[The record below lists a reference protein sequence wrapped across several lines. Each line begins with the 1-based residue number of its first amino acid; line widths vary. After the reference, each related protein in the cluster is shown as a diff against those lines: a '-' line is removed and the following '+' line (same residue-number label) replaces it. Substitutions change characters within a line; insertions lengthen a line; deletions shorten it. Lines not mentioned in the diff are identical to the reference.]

1 MSSPFATLPPKATL
15 NPKPFTAHTPDQTL
29 SDFHQL
35 LKLSKI
41 GPQTYENSTADVK
54 DFTSFGISRAWL
66 SETKEYWQSGQYDWR
81 KCEDRI
87 NAFPNFT
94 VDIRDEGA
102 MGHTFSIH
110 FLALFS
116 RKKDAVP
123 VLLMHGWPGS
133 PLEFLGALEI
143 LAEKYTPETL
153 PFHVV
158 VPSLPGYAF
167 SSGPPVDGDFDVQ
180 GIARVMDALMGGLG
194 FGEEEGGYIAQG
206 GDIGSFVARV
216 LAVRMGACRG
226 VHCESSLSFFLFLF
240 LQGVL
245 LVSFRCGLK
254 TGLGRDDCVLSSL
267 LMTWLTDFHR
277 TRSEPFHRS
286 PGRD

>member
-102 MGHTFSIH
+102 TGHTFSIH

-133 PLEFLGALEI
+133 VFEFLDIIPRLTDPGHFGGDPAD
-143 LAEKYTPETL
+143 AFT
-153 PFHVV
+153 VV
-158 VPSLPGYAF
+158 APSLPGYGLSFRPGQPRF
-167 SSGPPVDGDFDVQ
+167 SIEAVADCL
-180 GIARVMDALMGGLG
+180 AALMT
-194 FGEEEGGYIAQG
+194 E
-206 GDIGSFVARV
+206 V
-216 LAVRMGACRG
+216 LR
-226 VHCESSLSFFLFLF
+226 
-240 LQGVL
+240 
-245 LVSFRCGLK
+245 
-254 TGLGRDDCVLSSL
+254 
-267 LMTWLTDFHR
+267 
-277 TRSEPFHRS
+277 
-286 PGRD
+286 